1 MSVRVSAA
9 VWSLSEQKGTPL
21 IVMLALA
28 DMARDDGLSWPGV
41 PHIAKKARISKRQAV
56 RVLAQLR
63 ESREL
68 ELVRQGGGT
77 KANMYR
83 INLGL
88 LYSRESLHLEDTDF
102 EDMGDTPDMM
112 TPLSSGAEGVTP
124 GAVNVP
130 PVSPETLEEPSGE
143 TSENSTGDG
152 EAAPPPAEVP
162 PGDAGA
168 ELTLPGMPPAP
179 APAAPSP
186 KPRSAPQIT
195 PEIQEVWDYH
205 VRTFGDRLR
214 IKELTPPRVKTI
226 AKALKAVGD
235 DVAVL
240 KTAIDGLKS
249 YRSKHPDRSQDVSL
263 DAIFSTG
270 PQDRS
275 NLTEKIEWWASQA
288 EGGQTDVPAT
298 VPSAH
303 RSRVLELAVLVLTPE
318 RRPGD
323 ASVVARAEEARV
335 ILADRFKLKVKSDG
349 SGKLAGWETVS

>member
-1 MSVRVSAA
+1 MSR
-9 VWSLSEQKGTPL
+9 LLLDEPPLL
-21 IVMLALA
+21 IVPSLAAKIGLNEAIALQQLHYTLQRDVALEVDGRRWVKIQWAGWASYFPFWSDRTIRRTFEALKDLDLIATSRGRESNAFTIFYDRLEAALA
-28 DMARDDGLSWPGV
+28 ETGQSDQSE
-41 PHIAKKARISKRQAV
+41 
-56 RVLAQLR
+56 LA
-63 ESREL
+63 S
-68 ELVRQGGGT
+68 VTSQGGQDDQSPC
-77 KANMYR
+77 K
-83 INLGL
+83 
-88 LYSRESLHLEDTDF
+88 RE
-102 EDMGDTPDMM
+102 
-112 TPLSSGAEGVTP
+112 V
-124 GAVNVP
+124 
-130 PVSPETLEEPSGE
+130 GE
-143 TSENSTGDG
+143 RKTGG
-152 EAAPPPAEVP
+152 GQAATPPAETP

-168 ELTLPGMPPAP
+168 ELTLPGMAPAP
-179 APAAPSP
+179 APASPSQ

-263 DAIFSTG
+263 DVIFSTG